1 MLTSSP
7 SGKTLRLA
15 KLSRH
20 GDGRFLFVPMDHSV
34 SDGPIATVD
43 RFNHLVRAVVAGG
56 ADAVIVHKG
65 RVRLLDPSVVRRTSL
80 IVHLSAGTAHA
91 LDTDAKTLV
100 GGVEEAVR
108 QGADAV
114 SVHVN
119 IGCPTEARQ
128 LQDLGTVAAAADA
141 WGLPLV
147 VMIYARGPRLA
158 APFAVSMVAHIVN
171 IAVDLGADI
180 VKTAATRPGSHMAEV
195 VAHCP
200 VPLVVAGG
208 ADDGSDLLSFAGDM
222 MAAGCRGLAVGRR
235 VFTHPTPERLVRRLA
250 SVVHGPHPA
259 AGEPEDGFAGE
270 LTGGPAA
277 RGDDRRLVVQP

>member
-1 MLTSSP
+1 MLTSSL
-7 SGKTLRLA
+7 SGKRLRLT
-15 KLSRH
+15 KLSRR

-43 RFNHLVRAVVAGG
+43 RFDRLVRSVADGG

-65 RVRLLDPSVVRRTSL
+65 RARLLDPAVIRRTGL

-108 QGADAV
+108 LGADAV

-119 IGCPTEARQ
+119 IGSVTEAGQ
-128 LQDLGTVAAAADA
+128 LRDLGTVAAAADA
-141 WGLPLV
+141 WGLPLMA
-147 VMIYARGPRLA
+147 MIYARGPHLV
-158 APFAVSMVAHIVN
+158 APQDATMVAHIVN

-180 VKTAATRPGSHMAEV
+180 VKTAVTRPARHMADV

-208 ADDGSDLLSFAGDM
+208 ADDGSDLMAFAGEM
-222 MAAGCRGLAVGRR
+222 MAAGCGGLAVGRR
-235 VFTHPTPERLVRRLA
+235 VFRHPAPHQLVRRLA
-250 SVVHGPHPA
+250 EVVHAPPPVELSGT
-259 AGEPEDGFAGE
+259 GED
-270 LTGGPAA
+270 L
-277 RGDDRRLVVQP
+277 RLAVGR